1 MTCVG
6 NVYIILCIVVDQQRP
21 AGHYALF
28 CAAAV
33 SLGGFVFGYDA
44 SIISGAITLVSRDFS
59 LNDWQ
64 TGFLV
69 GSPTLGAV
77 IAAIF
82 AGAAADL
89 IGRKKV
95 LLGIAFLYLLSG
107 VVAALAPSYS
117 WLLIARFI
125 GGLAFASLM
134 LAPVYIAEISPPES
148 RGVLVSINQLNIVL
162 GFSAA
167 YFSNFVLLKLSA
179 SHLGWTA
186 ALGIDSHAW
195 RWMLGS
201 EMLPAAIWF
210 LLLFAI
216 PESPRWLV
224 MRGNSASARSVFK
237 ALYPR
242 RSEGELAAL
251 TEIVQAT
258 ASRGERSLR
267 QRLAQLW
274 SPSLRYALIVGTLVG
289 IAQQITGVNAVYFY
303 APVIFEQTGVGT
315 NAAFAQAVWVGVINV
330 VFTIIAM
337 IAIDRWG
344 RKPLLVAGLTGVF
357 LSMMICS
364 WGFNQARYE
373 LKSADVASLATI
385 VDTGQLAP
393 LVDREFDS
401 DVAFKRALRV
411 SLGDLH
417 AKSAEGALIQAA
429 IRISSTT
436 VLIGVLGFV
445 ASFAVSLGPVMW
457 VLFSEIFPNNIRGLA
472 ISFVGLINSAVSFV
486 VQLVFPSELST
497 LGASWTFLL
506 YGLFALASLAFVV
519 WLLPE
524 TRGKSL
530 EQLETEFK
538 RRAVRAVSQ

>member
-1 MTCVG
+1 M
-6 NVYIILCIVVDQQRP
+6 DQQRP

-44 SIISGAITLVSRDFS
+44 SVISGAIGLVSRDFS

-64 TGFLV
+64 MGFLV

-77 IAAIF
+77 TASMF

-107 VVAALAPSYS
+107 VVAVLAPSYA
-117 WLLIARFI
+117 WLVIARFI
-125 GGLAFASLM
+125 GGLAFASLL
-134 LAPVYIAEISPPES
+134 LAPIYIAEISPPQS
-148 RGVLVSINQLNIVL
+148 RGLLVSINQLNIVV

-167 YFSNFVLLKLSA
+167 YFANFVLLRLSS
-179 SHLGWTA
+179 SHLGWA
-186 ALGIDSHAW
+186 VALGMEAHAW

-201 EMLPAAIWF
+201 EVLPAVAWF
-210 LLLFAI
+210 SLLFAI

-224 MRGNSASARSVFK
+224 VRGNPALGRKVFSS
-237 ALYPR
+237 LYPNH
-242 RSEGELAAL
+242 SERELAAL
-251 TEIVQAT
+251 IEVVQAT
-258 ASRGERSLR
+258 AGRSERSLR
-267 QRLAQLW
+267 QRLSQLW
-274 SPSLRYALIVGTLVG
+274 SPSLRYALICGTIVG

-330 VFTIIAM
+330 VFTIVAM

-344 RKPLLVAGLTGVF
+344 RKPLLVAGLAGVF

-364 WGFNQARYE
+364 WGFSHARYE
-373 LKSADVASLATI
+373 LKSADLASLATA
-385 VDTGQLAP
+385 VDTGKLAP
-393 LVDREFDS
+393 LVGREFES
-401 DVAFKRALRV
+401 DVAFKRALRA
-411 SLGDLH
+411 SLGDLQ

-429 IRISSTT
+429 IRISPAT
-436 VLIGVLGFV
+436 VLFGVLGFV

-472 ISFVGLINSAVSFV
+472 ISFVGVINSAVSFL
-486 VQLVFPSELST
+486 VQLVFPSELSIF
-497 LGASWTFLL
+497 GASWTFVL
-506 YGLFALASLAFVV
+506 YGLFALVSLALVM

-530 EQLETEFK
+530 EQLENEFA
-538 RRAVRAVSQ
+538 RRAVAQ